1 MSEQEISFNI
11 SQVNSEFD
19 SNKNSISLKEI
30 LQNDNIENRFKKFL
44 KMKLNIG
51 FTKNQLKILQIKDM
65 TLQTQKLHH

>member
-1 MSEQEISFNI
+1 MFEQEISFNI